1 MSAEKLILTPA
12 AVNKYIKSILE
23 NDKYLK
29 RFSVAGEISNLKYH
43 SSGNLYFS
51 IKALYIPD

>member
-29 RFSVAGEISNLKYH
+29 KNEQIQTTK
-43 SSGNLYFS
+43 
-51 IKALYIPD
+51 